1 VEIASKILVTGSS
14 GMVGSVLHDQLK
26 IAGYRGVLSPSRS
39 ELNLQDFA
47 SIDHYFEKNRPEY
60 VFMVAARV
68 GGIAANMAN
77 PVEFLQENLEMEMGL
92 FKACHKYQTKKN
104 IFLGSSCVYPRDTEQ
119 PMRESALL
127 TGLLEPTN
135 EGYALAKIV
144 GLSLAK
150 YYYSQYGMITV
161 CPMLSNVYG
170 TNDHFD
176 LAKSH
181 VLSALVKRF
190 VDARDSGSSEITLWG
205 TGIARREFLH
215 VADAARALI
224 YLMNADYSKPD
235 IVNIGPGTDISIL
248 ELAELIRS
256 ECGFDGD
263 IQWDSSKPDGMLRKC
278 MDVSGMRRLGFEPEI
293 SLSEGIKKTISEY
306 QLLKARG

>member
-1 VEIASKILVTGSS
+1 
-14 GMVGSVLHDQLK
+14 MVGSVLSSQLELM
-26 IAGYRGVLSPSRS
+26 GYKGVLTPGRN
-39 ELNLQDFA
+39 ELNLQDSSSVDRFF
-47 SIDHYFEKNRPEY
+47 SDNKPEY
-60 VFMVAARV
+60 VFMVAAKV

-77 PVEFLQENLEMEMGL
+77 PVEFLQDNLEMEVNL
-92 FKACHKYQTKKN
+92 FKASHKYGTKKN

-119 PMRESALL
+119 PMQESSLL

-150 YYYSQYGMITV
+150 YYYQQFGMLTL
-161 CPMLSNVYG
+161 CPMLSNIYG

-190 VDARDSGSSEITLWG
+190 VDARDSGAKEITLWG

-215 VADAARALI
+215 VDDVARALI
-224 YLMNADYSKPD
+224 FLMNSSYEKPD
-235 IVNIGPGTDISIL
+235 IINIGPGTDVSIFD
-248 ELAELIRS
+248 LAEMISL
-256 ECGFDGD
+256 ETGFKAK
-263 IQWDSSKPDGMLRKC
+263 INWDSSKPDGMLRKC
-278 MDVSGMRRLGFEPEI
+278 MDVSRMKSIGFKPAV
-293 SLSEGIKKTISEY
+293 SLTEGIKKTINEY
-306 QLLKARG
+306 QLLKSKGQA